1 MPPGGYQS
9 TVDILVIVLLVVA
22 AVLFGLAL
30 FNVPSRVNL
39 VGGGLLAWVLSALIP
54 AVAAH

>member
-1 MPPGGYQS
+1 MS

-22 AVLFGLAL
+22 AVLFALALL

-39 VGGGLLAWVLSALIP
+39 IAGGLLAWVLASLIP
-54 AVAAH
+54 AVASH